1 VSTDHHLGETEPLGG
16 GDPSGRSEPES
27 AGRAAPPPARRS
39 RRRPDRDRDP
49 APDRDLSPN
58 RAPSP
63 APDRAEGLDA
73 SAFAAALLTDLAQ
86 VAERE
91 DPLAFELTVSGFA
104 AILESALPDESVA
117 RLVGRL
123 EARADPLALA
133 VLATLAL
140 ITDGPAGAVAGRAA
154 ARLWRAGI
162 LPPFWFEELDRDVV
176 AQECLSVRRA
186 LGGEWLLLCSFR
198 RAGRRHAF
206 AVTLEDAP
214 CPAFKQITPLT
225 AVELPGRL
233 ADLVPHL
240 LAPGEF
246 EEADIEE
253 LDPAEARAV
262 LETALRLR
270 ASHDAGLDLEAR
282 LEQWHDGD
290 QDPFAP
296 PPLPTM
302 LPVLRHRVEHLPAPA
317 ESGHGPGGSGPS
329 APEFGFGLGMDL
341 GFPDFPGSAGIEVFI
356 GAQAGP
362 GAFHGGF
369 ASGHPSAYRAGTGAA
384 GGAGD
389 PAAGRIYRLRIDLKG
404 AKPPIWRR
412 VEVPGDLTL
421 AGLHEVIQT
430 VFEWEG
436 CHLHVFETALGE
448 FGDGEAALGHRH
460 DGEVTVD
467 QVLCGGGKRLT
478 YIYDYGDY
486 WQHVIRVESV
496 DAPEP
501 GTVYPRCTGGR
512 RAAPPEDC
520 GGMTHYQESLRR
532 HGDAGADVFDREELD
547 RRLHDGWHH
556 PS

>member
-1 VSTDHHLGETEPLGG
+1 MSTDHHPGETEPLGG
-16 GDPSGRSEPES
+16 EDPSGRSEPDS
-27 AGRAAPPPARRS
+27 ASLPSA
-39 RRRPDRDRDP
+39 RRRPRRGPDP
-49 APDRDLSPN
+49 ASSAAAGAQG
-58 RAPSP
+58 RAR
-63 APDRAEGLDA
+63 DRAEGLDA
-73 SAFAAALLTDLAQ
+73 AAFAAALLADLAH

-104 AILESALPDESVA
+104 AILEGALPADAVA
-117 RLVGRL
+117 ELVGRL

-140 ITDGPAGAVAGRAA
+140 IADGPPGAVAGRAA

-162 LPPFWFEELDRDVV
+162 LPPFWFEELDRDVLPE
-176 AQECLSVRRA
+176 ECLSVRRA
-186 LGGEWLLLCSFR
+186 LGGERILLCSFH

-206 AVTLEDAP
+206 AVTLEDGP
-214 CPAFKQITPLT
+214 CPALKQIAPLT
-225 AVELPGRL
+225 ALELPTRL
-233 ADLVPHL
+233 ADLAAHL
-240 LAPGEF
+240 LPPGELA
-246 EEADIEE
+246 EAETE
-253 LDPAEARAV
+253 QLSPAEARRV

-270 ASHDAGLDLEAR
+270 AAHDAGLDLESR
-282 LEQWHDGD
+282 LEQWSEDAD
-290 QDPFAP
+290 DPFAP

-317 ESGHGPGGSGPS
+317 RPLPWDPA
-329 APEFGFGLGMDL
+329 APQDAADFGFDL
-341 GFPDFPGSAGIEVFI
+341 GLDLAFPDFPGAAGIEIFI

-369 ASGHPSAYRAGTGAA
+369 AEGGPAAYRTGRGAA
-384 GGAGD
+384 G
-389 PAAGRIYRLRIDLKG
+389 PEAAEAATRIYRLRIDLKG

-460 DGEVTVD
+460 DDEVTVD
-467 QVLCGGGKRLT
+467 QVLRGERPKLS
-478 YIYDYGDY
+478 YVYDYGDY
-486 WQHVIRVESV
+486 WHHVIKVESV
-496 DAPEP
+496 REPEP
-501 GTVYPRCTGGR
+501 GTVYPQCIGGR

-520 GGMTHYQESLRR
+520 GGMARYQESLRR
-532 HGDAGADVFDREELD
+532 HGDAGADVFDLEELD